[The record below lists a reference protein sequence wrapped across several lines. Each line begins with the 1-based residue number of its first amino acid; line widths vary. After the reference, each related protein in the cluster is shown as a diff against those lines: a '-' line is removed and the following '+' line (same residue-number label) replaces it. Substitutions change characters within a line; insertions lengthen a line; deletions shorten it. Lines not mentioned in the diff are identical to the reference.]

1 MKHLLLFP
9 AIAMA
14 SLVTL
19 NSCTP
24 EEEAGMRV
32 TTNEEQS
39 ATDLLNQLSD
49 VLDKVTDY
57 KSAEAAAP
65 KARELA
71 TKINRAKT
79 TYAALNKT
87 ALARSYDSDN
97 KGGETDAYVDATKR
111 LVKEVGRV
119 RSGIPTL
126 VTDRN
131 TVNDEELIIAL
142 GYGEENNNFN
152 ASREEIREAGFKY
165 LQNDADDT
173 RDDKTPAFMGSYYR
187 SPRMTEAL
195 GILALDILTRSD
207 ENDDKEGEPAGG
219 PSTLGAPAPAA
230 PSTADKPAE
239 TADKEAADT
248 PADETPAADADKDSE
263 EPSFDA

>member
-14 SLVTL
+14 ALVTL

-32 TTNEEQS
+32 TTKEEQS

-131 TVNDEELIIAL
+131 AVNDEELIVAL

-152 ASREEIREAGFKY
+152 ASRDEIRAAGLKY

-195 GILALDILTRSD
+195 DILAQDILTRSD
-207 ENDDKEGEPAGG
+207 ENSDKEGEPVGG
-219 PSTLGAPAPAA
+219 PSTLGAPAAA
-230 PSTADKPAE
+230 ATVDKPAE
-239 TADKEAADT
+239 TADKEADA
-248 PADETPAADADKDSE
+248 PADEAPATDADKDSE

>member
-9 AIAMA
+9 AIALA

-32 TTNEEQS
+32 TTKEEQS

-111 LVKEVGRV
+111 LVTEVGRV
-119 RSGIPTL
+119 RSSIPAL

-131 TVNDEELIIAL
+131 TVNDDELIVAL

-152 ASREEIREAGFKY
+152 ASRDEIY
-165 LQNDADDT
+165 
-173 RDDKTPAFMGSYYR
+173 
-187 SPRMTEAL
+187 
-195 GILALDILTRSD
+195 
-207 ENDDKEGEPAGG
+207 
-219 PSTLGAPAPAA
+219 
-230 PSTADKPAE
+230 
-239 TADKEAADT
+239 AADRQ
-248 PADETPAADADKDSE
+248 KIKNYS
-263 EPSFDA
+263 